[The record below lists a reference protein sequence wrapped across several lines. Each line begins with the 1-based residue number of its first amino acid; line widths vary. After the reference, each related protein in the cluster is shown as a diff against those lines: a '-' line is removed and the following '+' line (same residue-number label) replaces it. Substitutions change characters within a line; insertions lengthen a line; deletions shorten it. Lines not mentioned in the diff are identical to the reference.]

1 MADFDEYFYQ
11 SITTTLEQKASL
23 DEIQMSRKQRYYQRL
38 NRPKPPPEDAIT
50 KKRKKLWVKDD
61 SDDEMPKATPKI
73 KRPRKKAA
81 PKENVVEVIVLDG
94 DTETSSSSSSKPP
107 ATSKP
112 APEVAKEEKN
122 KDPFV
127 ENMENK
133 TPEPAIQIE
142 DEEPPKM
149 TPHELRLRGRLPAW
163 YHERQAH
170 RAALLQKNLERKEI
184 RLKMEKEMAEKQA
197 EEDKKEE
204 RRKRDRERKREKT
217 ILKKIGDGVVGKGK
231 KDLKAMVREKN
242 QNLDEKLERKREKQE
257 KHMITDPSLDPSLIS
272 LGAPEIV
279 PWAPKRQPQP
289 PKKTSPDPSL
299 PSTSS
304 SSESEDLQPLEEED
318 VPMELVEDSGAQNLE
333 DNLFEPADFADMVID
348 SPTPSLDDP
357 LARAINFAELLEAP
371 DAVILDPKSPIYFNI
386 GEEVLDVTENDIE
399 PVDLDDN
406 FLSLMNDDSIPLD
419 PVYAFNRLS

>member
-11 SITTTLEQKASL
+11 SITTTLEQKSSL

-94 DTETSSSSSSKPP
+94 DTETSSSSFTPP
-107 ATSKP
+107 VTSKP
-112 APEVAKEEKN
+112 APEVTKKLEMEK
-122 KDPFV
+122 KDPLV
-127 ENMENK
+127 DDDEGK
-133 TPEPAIQIE
+133 APEPAIQIE

-149 TPHELRLRGRLPAW
+149 TPHELRLRGRLPTW

-217 ILKKIGDGVVGKGK
+217 ILKKIGDEGGTSGKGR
-231 KDLKAMVREKN
+231 KDLKAMVRENN

-279 PWAPKRQPQP
+279 PWAPKRPPQP

-318 VPMELVEDSGAQNLE
+318 VPMELVENSGVQNLD
-333 DNLFEPADFADMVID
+333 DNLFDPVDFADMVID
-348 SPTPSLDDP
+348 SPTV
-357 LARAINFAELLEAP
+357 RRGF
-371 DAVILDPKSPIYFNI
+371 
-386 GEEVLDVTENDIE
+386 
-399 PVDLDDN
+399 
-406 FLSLMNDDSIPLD
+406 
-419 PVYAFNRLS
+419 